1 MRLKSHM
8 FSGLC
13 ACTFLILSAAAFG
26 QTAEQPH
33 TTTLKVN
40 ARLVVLDV
48 VVTDKKGQPIDDLRR
63 DELHVM
69 EDGKPQ
75 TLRTFESPD
84 AHKLPATAAETPE
97 QAAAEVFDPAQPA
110 NFGQSPTT
118 ILVLDQLNT
127 HFADSSFARREL
139 ANYLAKQP
147 AVLSQPTSLV
157 TIFPDHFKL
166 LEQFTRDRSKLQH
179 TLDKSPV
186 KYPWQ
191 LELSGKSDY
200 SPIQRLDTSLKA
212 LEELAQTYAR
222 IPGRK
227 NIIWIGGGFP
237 SLDPESLA
245 SNDELEVKDQL
256 KHISNVLLD
265 SRMVLYAVDPTS
277 MMGQMTEIT
286 DFQQMAFAQMSGE
299 LGSAPIDP
307 VDAGGDF
314 DSLGKLTGGKVIRN
328 MNNVATQIE
337 TAVDF
342 SSHFYTVSYSPTN
355 NVETSLQ
362 FRKVKVT
369 CGRPDCVVTTRTGYY
384 AGKPP
389 KENQNQNISYD
400 LSTAAESSVRLNGLR
415 VSVEVNASVAVLNDA
430 WMVHVAAPELTWTSQ
445 DDGTSKAEV
454 AVMAVS
460 LDKKG
465 HMIGHV
471 LRHATATARA
481 GVNLHDAGKVANF
494 EFEAKPTPKAAAM
507 RFVVRDDTTGR
518 MGSFDVPL
526 K

>member
-1 MRLKSHM
+1 MKFLIPT
-8 FSGLC
+8 GLC
-13 ACTFLILSAAAFG
+13 AVLFCLVSPAAQG
-26 QTAEQPH
+26 QADETPH
-33 TTTLKVN
+33 TATLKVN

-63 DELHVM
+63 DELHVL

-75 TLRTFESPD
+75 TLRTFEMPS
-84 AHKLPATAAETPE
+84 AHKLPPSAAETPE
-97 QAAAEVFDPAQPA
+97 QAAAEVFDPAKPA

-147 AVLSQPTSLV
+147 AVLAQPTSLV

-212 LEELAQTYAR
+212 LEEIAQTYAR

-227 NIIWIGGGFP
+227 NLIWIGGGFP

-265 SRMVLYAVDPTS
+265 ARMVLYAVDPTS

-286 DFQQMAFAQMSGE
+286 DFQQMAFAQLSGE

-314 DSLGKLTGGKVIRN
+314 DSLGTLTGGRVVRN
-328 MNNVATQIE
+328 MNNIATQIA
-337 TAVDF
+337 TAVDYA
-342 SSHFYTVSYSPTN
+342 SHFYTVGYSPTN
-355 NVETSLQ
+355 ANETALE
-362 FRKVKVT
+362 FRKIKVT
-369 CGRPDCVVTTRTGYY
+369 CSRADCVVTTRTGYY

-389 KENQNQNISYD
+389 KENLNQNISYD
-400 LSTAAESSVRLNGLR
+400 LSTAAESSVPLNGLR
-415 VSVEVNASVAVLNDA
+415 VTVESNASVAVLNDA
-430 WMVHVAAPELTWTSQ
+430 WIIHVAAPELTWVPQ
-445 DDGTSKAEV
+445 EDGTSKAEV
-454 AVMAVS
+454 AVMSVS
-460 LDKKG
+460 LNKQG
-465 HMIGHV
+465 HMVSHV
-471 LRHATATARA
+471 LRRATATARA
-481 GVNLHDAGKVANF
+481 GVNLRDETKMANF
-494 EFEAKPTPKAAAM
+494 EFDAKPAPKSTKM
-507 RFVVRDDTTGR
+507 RFVVRDATTGR
-518 MGSFDVPL
+518 MGSFDIPL